1 LHGRWVTFPE
11 FGGAFYVCEQEC
23 ESACRRAG
31 HDTLMSSLLPLKG
44 HYSSGGFFGSFVRP
58 STCGGECAALFESLT
73 RHRGRPRV
81 GHRLTGCSTVAVKRG
96 SAALPHSRFT
106 CKSAFF
112 ESGRAD
118 SNRFPAHY
126 ECAVS
131 GCRALRTI
139 AIPAYLSRFLFSA
152 LRISLPQLSTHGSSV
167 EEDSLSPSPRV
178 ITSASPAPASS
189 AAPAPPRGRG
199 SPPTATAGGRG
210 ARTRGT

>member
-1 LHGRWVTFPE
+1 MRG
-11 FGGAFYVCEQEC
+11 
-23 ESACRRAG
+23 RRA
-31 HDTLMSSLLPLKG
+31 HVRC
-44 HYSSGGFFGSFVRP
+44 FGRRWYIEAFLSRCLSISAK
-58 STCGGECAALFESLT
+58 STESL
-73 RHRGRPRV
+73 G
-81 GHRLTGCSTVAVKRG
+81 
-96 SAALPHSRFT
+96 
-106 CKSAFF
+106 
-112 ESGRAD
+112 AD

-210 ARTRGT
+210 AR